1 MVISAP
7 SETLLARPPQS
18 GFSLRAK
25 GSPTPFSSLFLQTSM
40 KNPATLPD
48 PDPVER
54 PV

>member
-25 GSPTPFSSLFLQTSM
+25 GTPTPFSSLFLHGSM
-40 KNPATLPD
+40 KNSATFPD

-54 PV
+54 SV

>member
-7 SETLLARPPQS
+7 SETLSARPPQS

-25 GSPTPFSSLFLQTSM
+25 GTPTLFSSLFLQASM
-40 KNPATLPD
+40 KNPVTLPD